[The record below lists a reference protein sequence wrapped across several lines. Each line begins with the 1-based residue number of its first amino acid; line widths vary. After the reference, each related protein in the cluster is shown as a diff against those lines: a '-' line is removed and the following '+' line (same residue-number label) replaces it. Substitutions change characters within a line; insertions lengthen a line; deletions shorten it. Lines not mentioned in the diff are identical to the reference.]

1 MDTQEKQ
8 DLKLIN
14 QYNKFMHRFYGSQ
27 PLYQTNFKDFDEL
40 TMFDESV
47 THEGCYALDLIFA
60 GYIIN
65 DEYPYAG
72 LWEVYARLLQLEKRG
87 YIGDVNEGSMY
98 VNKPQE
104 VLDFIA
110 PLKLKY
116 KGFGDSDERPKSI
129 LTISKYGYTHENGHK
144 YSHFV
149 LGHPNNQP
157 ECMIIDTI
165 RGGSN
170 SVRKG
175 KLHSLRQ
182 ISINPNS

>member
-1 MDTQEKQ
+1 MMDSQQ
-8 DLKLIN
+8 LIEN
-14 QYNKFMHRFYGSQ
+14 YKTFERRFYGKQ
-27 PLYQTNFKDFDEL
+27 PLYQTNFKDLDDL

-65 DEYPYAG
+65 GNYPYDG
-72 LWEVYARLLQLEKRG
+72 LWEVYARLLQIEKLG
-87 YIGDVNEGSMY
+87 YIGDVNEGCMF
-98 VNKPQE
+98 VNRPQD

-116 KGFGDSDERPKSI
+116 EGYGDSQDQPRSI
-129 LTISKYGYTHENGHK
+129 LTICKYGYTHENGHK

-149 LGHPNNQP
+149 LGHPNNSP
-157 ECMIIDTI
+157 ECMIIDPI

-175 KLHSLRQ
+175 KIHSLRQ
-182 ISINPNS
+182 ISVL